1 MNSKLRSKL
10 VLLFCSLLIL
20 QTSLMAQ
27 KSSETTKDASKGT
40 EIAFP
45 DVEGWEK
52 GATDTYPSPEL
63 GYSVPYQSP
72 GNGTVTIYVYNG
84 GNKVISSD
92 LDSVI
97 LTNEIDRARSD
108 IRQFGELGYY
118 EGVKEITNDTVVLG
132 GTSGK
137 VNCLHSLF
145 NFKVRGTEVTSEIY
159 LFGYKN
165 NFIKI
170 RSTRPLDKP
179 GEKNEA
185 IVKLFSAI
193 DTVFSK

>member
-27 KSSETTKDASKGT
+27 KSSESTKDASKGT

-52 GATDTYPSPEL
+52 GDIDTYPSPEL

-145 NFKVRGTEVTSEIY
+145 NFKVRGTEVVSEIY

>member
-45 DVEGWEK
+45 DVEGWVK
-52 GATDTYPSPEL
+52 GDIVTYPTPEL
-63 GYSVPYQSP
+63 GYSLPYQSP
-72 GNGTVTIYVYNG
+72 GIGAVTIYVYNG

-92 LDSVI
+92 LDSVV
-97 LTNEIDRARSD
+97 LKNEIDRARGD

-118 EGVKEITNDTVVLG
+118 DSVKEITNGTVVLG

-145 NFKVRGTEVTSEIY
+145 NFKVRGTEVVSEIY